1 LIVFRCKTKI
11 VIIIDKSNSYSFDYQ
26 KNSYIFIG
34 ASRGR
39 EIPSRRRVHPRTR
52 AGGGARWIQVPALAG
67 TQETMGGAGVERSGT
82 ESSGKVSPFLLQVSN
97 TSTTK
102 EGDLKSS

>member
-1 LIVFRCKTKI
+1 MISEVKKICKQ
-11 VIIIDKSNSYSFDYQ
+11 KS
-26 KNSYIFIG
+26 
-34 ASRGR
+34 GR
-39 EIPSRRRVHPRTR
+39 VT
-52 AGGGARWIQVPALAG
+52 AALAG

-82 ESSGKVSPFLLQVSN
+82 ESSGRVSPFLLQVSN